1 MKKRF
6 SPLLVLLPTVMA
18 TFTYL
23 DDARAEVSPQTLK
36 SISTPSKVQT
46 PVGKLEF
53 FDGVP
58 TDATVDTLYDNLDRM
73 RAVSVFLDNVGALSV
88 YSVIAGNAAIGLSQ
102 PNQIAVAE
110 KLLDSHSLY
119 LTGNTSTMYSIGRWS
134 TSWRC
139 CRSGTVSASRA
150 AFQRPQSGWAG
161 SNRSLHC
168 RQSHCRRTARRRCR
182 GTR

>member
-73 RAVSVFLDNVGALSV
+73 RAVSVFLDTTMAPD
-88 YSVIAGNAAIGLSQ
+88 A
-102 PNQIAVAE
+102 PP
-110 KLLDSHSLY
+110 LDEGIPH
-119 LTGNTSTMYSIGRWS
+119 IRD
-134 TSWRC
+134 
-139 CRSGTVSASRA
+139 
-150 AFQRPQSGWAG
+150 FK
-161 SNRSLHC
+161 
-168 RQSHCRRTARRRCR
+168 R
-182 GTR
+182 G